1 MKRRLIDASAKR
13 VRFTLCPIPAVEVA
27 KMKRKKTLPRVVP
40 PHLSERAG

>member
-27 KMKRKKTLPRVVP
+27 VWSQDEKKKDI
-40 PHLSERAG
+40 A